1 MDVFDQNEDRSTR
14 FLIFTLFDIR
24 FLPFLKT
31 LKNQKCPFLSCCC
44 CCCCYWTPPP
54 RGGKLGIPAHRAWN
68 LAARPRQ
75 STSYFPR
82 RGQVLTPQLPGIE
95 PSAGFQSLD
104 SKSGSSAGLSRFELG
119 LPPGGLG
126 PHRPLRLDH

>member
-1 MDVFDQNEDRSTR
+1 MNSVLALETKLQQ
-14 FLIFTLFDIR
+14 
-24 FLPFLKT
+24 P
-31 LKNQKCPFLSCCC
+31 CPAPYSIVVVVVIGR
-44 CCCCYWTPPP
+44 PPE
-54 RGGKLGIPAHRAWN
+54 GGKLGIPALKAWN
-68 LAARPRQ
+68 LAARPMQ